1 MLRVMFALLPLLG
14 LAGAAMAA
22 EARAPLI
29 RNPTLLNIG
38 FICRWHNACMDR
50 QERAMEKA
58 LAYVRKHDVPAW
70 KIQLCNRNASKGRSR
85 VDWVGYNNC
94 VRNSKLK
101 APRRLASR

>member
-1 MLRVMFALLPLLG
+1 MVG
-14 LAGAAMAA
+14 LAGSAAA

-38 FICRWHNACMDR
+38 YICRWHNACMNR
-50 QERAMEKA
+50 QERAMDRA
-58 LAYVRKHDVPAW
+58 IRYVRKNDVPAW
-70 KIQLCNRNASKGRSR
+70 KIQLCNRNAAKGRSL

-101 APRRLASR
+101 PRHAGTR